1 MDDRYEVQRLGV
13 LEARMNDGSGGHRQE
28 SRMTV
33 FDLVWK
39 YQFPKT
45 VTPV

>member
-13 LEARMNDGSGGHRQE
+13 LEARMDDEFSGHRQK

-33 FDLVWK
+33 FDLEWK
-39 YQFPKT
+39 Y
-45 VTPV
+45 